1 MALGPIARVAA
12 QLVVAGIAVMAKALP
27 SAYQQALNNAKKGG
41 GAAAANAA
49 KDGGFMARK
58 VMARD
63 EALQVLN
70 ITEAECTAEAVQKVR
85 ILWVGRY
92 RGTRPMY
99 ERASVGRAI
108 ARQKQVRQRRAICM
122 WSTTGLKLH

>member
-1 MALGPIARVAA
+1 MALGPLARVAA

-41 GAAAANAA
+41 GAAAAGAA

-63 EALQVLN
+63 EALQVMNLA
-70 ITEAECTAEAVQKVR
+70 EGECTAEAVQKVR
-85 ILWVGRY
+85 PTTWLL
-92 RGTRPMY
+92 
-99 ERASVGRAI
+99 ERR
-108 ARQKQVRQRRAICM
+108 
-122 WSTTGLKLH
+122 

>member
-85 ILWVGRY
+85 VLWVRRY
-92 RGTRPMY
+92 RG
-99 ERASVGRAI
+99 
-108 ARQKQVRQRRAICM
+108 
-122 WSTTGLKLH
+122 KLVDYK

>member
-85 ILWVGRY
+85 LVVVGL
-92 RGTRPMY
+92 
-99 ERASVGRAI
+99 GRI
-108 ARQKQVRQRRAICM
+108 EGKDGQLQMSIR
-122 WSTTGLKLH
+122 WSCNCKT

>member
-85 ILWVGRY
+85 VDRWVGPY
-92 RGTRPMY
+92 RGKRWPTANEHPLVVQLQDINRFN
-99 ERASVGRAI
+99 EG
-108 ARQKQVRQRRAICM
+108 
-122 WSTTGLKLH
+122 

>member
-85 ILWVGRY
+85 GLLVGPY
-92 RGTRPMY
+92 RGRWPTTNEHPLVVQLRDM
-99 ERASVGRAI
+99 
-108 ARQKQVRQRRAICM
+108 KQVR
-122 WSTTGLKLH
+122 